1 VLTEIVKTLKAL
13 TAGVQLQALAAHVA
27 LKEAWAAWLEMVA
40 EVPEDIY
47 FSLARELRHRGQFM
61 EDASALQ
68 SILSMVHAAEAV
80 IQKERAAALK
90 AIPVP

>member
-1 VLTEIVKTLKAL
+1 
-13 TAGVQLQALAAHVA
+13 VA

-47 FSLARELRHRGQFM
+47 FSLARELHHRGQFTEYIYFSLERELRHRGQFT